1 MLVLQ
6 LEAYPLI
13 CCSVFIYNTKTLS
26 RLKFCNVCSY
36 FLVEYD
42 IPIFEKF
49 GKGGTYPR
57 RYHIS
62 YHQQDY
68 NDGKCECCQ
77 SSTCVNLLG
86 FF

>member
-1 MLVLQ
+1 ML
-6 LEAYPLI
+6 
-13 CCSVFIYNTKTLS
+13 LS
-26 RLKFCNVCSY
+26 YFKFWNESFY

-62 YHQQDY
+62 CHQQDY
-68 NDGKCECCQ
+68 NDGKYEHCKCF
-77 SSTCVNLLG
+77 NYL
-86 FF
+86 FFPFENMNKIVRS

>member
-1 MLVLQ
+1 ML
-6 LEAYPLI
+6 
-13 CCSVFIYNTKTLS
+13 LS
-26 RLKFCNVCSY
+26 HLKFWNESFY

-68 NDGKCECCQ
+68 NDGKYEHCNSFISLFF
-77 SSTCVNLLG
+77 SSENVDKIVRS
-86 FF
+86 